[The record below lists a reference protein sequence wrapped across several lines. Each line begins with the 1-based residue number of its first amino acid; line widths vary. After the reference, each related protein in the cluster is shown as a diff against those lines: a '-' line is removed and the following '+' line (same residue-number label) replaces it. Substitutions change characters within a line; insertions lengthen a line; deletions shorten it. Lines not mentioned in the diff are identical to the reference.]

1 MSELV
6 IGLTGGIGSGK
17 TTVSNQL
24 AAYGITVVD
33 ADVVSRE
40 VVAIGS
46 TGLAEIVRHFG
57 QAILLDDGQLNRT
70 KLRELIFQSE
80 KNKQWLNALL
90 HPLIRENILEQL
102 KNATSPYCVLSAP
115 LLFENNLQ
123 QYTNR
128 NLLIDVD
135 LETQI
140 NRTTHRDQIS
150 IEQVKAII
158 ASQMPRKEKLALADD
173 IIDNTNLTL
182 IELKLAV
189 EKLHGKYLTLVR

>member
-90 HPLIRENILEQL
+90 HPLIRESILEQL
-102 KNATSPYCVLSAP
+102 KTATSPYCVLSAP

-140 NRTTHRDQIS
+140 NRTTHRDQVS